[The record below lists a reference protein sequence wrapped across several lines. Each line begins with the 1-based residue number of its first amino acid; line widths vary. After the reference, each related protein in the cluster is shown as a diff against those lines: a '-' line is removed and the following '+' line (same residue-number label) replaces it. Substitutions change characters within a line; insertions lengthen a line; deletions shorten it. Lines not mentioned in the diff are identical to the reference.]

1 MGLTNNIKKY
11 NIFIGL
17 LLFCILQVK
26 ASFDDLDL
34 SRILYQDDNIVVVK
48 EGVFSKRTGKR
59 VQFREASNWE
69 EEDFFTQ
76 QEKYCEKESK

>member
-1 MGLTNNIKKY
+1 MVLTKY
-11 NIFIGL
+11 LKFVIITVWL
-17 LLFCILQVK
+17 SLLQVK
-26 ASFDDLDL
+26 ANFEDLDL

-59 VQFREASNWE
+59 VQFRQAPNWE

>member
-1 MGLTNNIKKY
+1 MVLTKY
-11 NIFIGL
+11 LKFVIITVWL
-17 LLFCILQVK
+17 SLLQVK
-26 ASFDDLDL
+26 ANFEDLDL

-59 VQFREASNWE
+59 VQFREAPNWE

-76 QEKYCEKESK
+76 QEKYCEKDNK

>member
-1 MGLTNNIKKY
+1 MVLTKY
-11 NIFIGL
+11 LKFVIITVWL
-17 LLFCILQVK
+17 SLLQVK
-26 ASFDDLDL
+26 ANFEDLDL

-59 VQFREASNWE
+59 VQFREAPNWE

>member
-1 MGLTNNIKKY
+1 MVLTKY
-11 NIFIGL
+11 LKFVIITVWL
-17 LLFCILQVK
+17 SLLQVK
-26 ASFDDLDL
+26 ANFEDLDL

-48 EGVFSKRTGKR
+48 EGVFSKRTGRR
-59 VQFREASNWE
+59 VQFRQAPNWE

>member
-1 MGLTNNIKKY
+1 MFGLS
-11 NIFIGL
+11 L
-17 LLFCILQVK
+17 LQVK
-26 ASFDDLDL
+26 ANFEDLNL

>member
-1 MGLTNNIKKY
+1 MGLTKY
-11 NIFIGL
+11 LKTVIIMLGL
-17 LLFCILQVK
+17 SLLQVK
-26 ASFDDLDL
+26 ANFEDLDL

-48 EGVFSKRTGKR
+48 EGVFSKRTGRR
-59 VQFREASNWE
+59 VQFREAPNWE